1 MRKHDSLHQD
11 LLMITISAEDP
22 ACAARS
28 GYLHLPRGDVPI
40 PAFMPVGTNGTVKA
54 MLHSSLK
61 EIGYPLILGNTYHLY
76 LRPGMEVISKYG
88 GLHQFSSWD
97 GNILTDS
104 GGFQVF
110 SLAPFRKITEDGVTF
125 KSHID
130 GSMHQLTPEAVVDI
144 QTILGSDIQ
153 MQLDVCTPPGIKER
167 EAVHAVDLTTIW
179 AKRAKQRRS
188 EKNEIYN
195 GSLFGIV
202 QGNFFKKL
210 RKRSAE
216 QLSELDL
223 PGYAIGGLSVGEEPE
238 VFRDFLHYTAPLLP
252 DNKPKYVMGIG
263 TPGYML
269 EAMEAGIDIFD
280 CVYPT
285 RVARNGTCFTREGML
300 NLKNTR
306 FRDDRLPIDPECLC
320 PTCSRYSRG
329 YLRHL
334 FVAREILGPML
345 VTHHNLQFLYDM
357 MEQARNAI
365 VKGTFPGFK
374 KSFLERFRG
383 KV

>member
-1 MRKHDSLHQD
+1 
-11 LLMITISAEDP
+11 MISIT
-22 ACAARS
+22 ARDKS
-28 GYLHLPRGDVPI
+28 CGARTGLLHLPKGDVPI

-76 LRPGMEVISKYG
+76 LRPGMEIINSYG

-110 SLAPFRKITEDGVTF
+110 SLAPFRKISDEGVTF
-125 KSHID
+125 RSHID
-130 GSMHQLTPEAVVDI
+130 GSKHQLTPESAVDI
-144 QTILGSDIQ
+144 QTQLGSDIQ
-153 MQLDVCTPPGIKER
+153 MQLDVCTAPGIEER
-167 EAVHAVDLTTIW
+167 EAIKALELTSAW
-179 AKRAKQRRS
+179 AKRAKLRRS
-188 EKNEIYN
+188 EKDESYK
-195 GSLFGIV
+195 GKLFGIV
-202 QGNFFKKL
+202 QGNFFKHL
-210 RKRSAE
+210 RKQSAE

-223 PGYAIGGLSVGEEPE
+223 PGYAIGGLSVGEESE

-252 DNKPKYVMGIG
+252 VGKPKYVMGIG
-263 TPGYML
+263 TPDYML

-285 RVARNGTCFTREGML
+285 RVARNGTCFTLGGML
-300 NLKNTR
+300 NLKNAR
-306 FRDDRLPIDPECLC
+306 FKEDKLPIDPECIC

-334 FVAREILGPML
+334 FAAKEILGPML
-345 VTHHNLQFLYDM
+345 VTHHNLQFLYTM
-357 MEQARNAI
+357 MDQARNAI
-365 VKGTFPGFK
+365 NEGEFLSFK
-374 KSFLERFRG
+374 SSFLERFRG